1 MKKFPLLLVVVFAA
15 VSFLSCSKNNDQ
27 PAPLFTVQYK
37 IASNANMNVSYTDNT
52 GATATASNVSA
63 SWTYSFGISTHGQ
76 MVKLTITSVNGSPVS
91 GQIFINNQQAVQN
104 NDASGT
110 VTMSAQIP

>member
-1 MKKFPLLLVVVFAA
+1 MKKLPLLLVVVIAA
-15 VSFLSCSKNNDQ
+15 VSFLSCSKSNDQ
-27 PAPLFTVQYK
+27 PALFTVQYK

-76 MVKLTITSVNGSPVS
+76 IVKLTITSVNGSPVS

-110 VTMSAQIP
+110 VTMTAQIP